1 MLSIG
6 VIMICFGGL
15 SAQDNFKIKANLEYS
30 KKDDLVVVKARVNN
44 KQSIYIQEL
53 NYFMLAL
60 KKGASGNYSKSDQS
74 GYFSLA
80 PNEEK
85 LLATIQQN
93 IQEGELLK
101 IYLFIKKGKVVVAK
115 DSVEISLIDLAN
127 HNKPLLEDNI
137 EITGLV
143 VEEMRTKMGKD
154 FYDFFHQRYQS
165 QSNKFNFYI
174 FIKEKPTLGRSSSI
188 ITIQIDDR
196 TIFEFRPRAD
206 EEFLRSAALIAF
218 NRVLMYHKQRKALF
232 KLQKY

>member
-101 IYLFIKKGKVVVAK
+101 IYLFIKKGKLVIAK
-115 DSVEISLIDLAN
+115 DSVEISLIEVTN
-127 HNKPLLEDNI
+127 QNKPLLEDDI

-143 VEEMRTKMGKD
+143 IEEMRTKMGKD

-165 QSNKFNFYI
+165 QSYKFNFYI
-174 FIKEKPTLGRSSSI
+174 FIKEKPTFGRSSI

-206 EEFLRSAALIAF
+206 EEYLRKAALVAF
-218 NRVLMYHKQRKALF
+218 NRVLMYHKQRRALF
-232 KLQKY
+232 KLPQY